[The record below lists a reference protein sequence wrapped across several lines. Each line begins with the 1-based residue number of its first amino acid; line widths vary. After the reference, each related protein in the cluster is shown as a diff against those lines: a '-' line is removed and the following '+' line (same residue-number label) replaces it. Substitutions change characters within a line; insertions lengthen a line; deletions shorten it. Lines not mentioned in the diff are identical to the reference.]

1 MPPDDRLI
9 SVTRAVTIASERG
22 VPVKRYTVLQAAI
35 RGGISDAR
43 KDGDV
48 WKFPSWAFDD
58 WLAVHAT
65 RKPYGSSRD
74 ADDSSLAEPGTAA

>member
-22 VPVKRYTVLQAAI
+22 VPVNRFTVLQAAI
-35 RGGISDAR
+35 RGSIAEAR
-43 KDGDV
+43 KVGNA
-48 WKFPSWAFDD
+48 WKFPAWAFDD

-65 RKPYGSSRD
+65 RKPYGTSKGE
-74 ADDSSLAEPGTAA
+74 A